1 MVALAYIY
9 FLQFFES
16 EISDVFL
23 ALNTVLM
30 KGVFIIWM

>member
-9 FLQFFES
+9 FLQFFGS